1 MYNQEARACKE
12 EDNPMLKPIVLI
24 TVWLIIA
31 VILGQMQGMED
42 VSCVWLCL
50 ASFYAGNIYHH
61 YRSQAYKED

>member
-1 MYNQEARACKE
+1 
-12 EDNPMLKPIVLI
+12 MLKPIVLI